1 MTGGAALDA
10 GVVEA
15 AFGDASSPGRLEV
28 VRTSPTVLVDGAHN
42 PNGVE
47 ALVAA
52 LGESFAFDRLV
63 GVVAIMNDKD
73 PEAMLGV
80 LEPALDEIV
89 ITHAATSRSLDVDE
103 LAEIAED
110 VFGPDRVHRAE
121 RLDEAVSLAVERA
134 EAEAERGAGV
144 IVTGSLY
151 LVAEARILLG
161 RP

>member
-1 MTGGAALDA
+1 M
-10 GVVEA
+10 VEA
-15 AFGDASSPGRLEV
+15 AFGDATSPGRLEV

-52 LGESFAFDRLV
+52 LGEAFAFDRLI
-63 GVVAIMNDKD
+63 GVVAVMEDKD
-73 PEAMLGV
+73 AETMLGI
-80 LEPALDEIV
+80 LEPALDEV
-89 ITHAATSRSLDVDE
+89 VVTHASTSRSWDLDD

-110 VFGPDRVHRAE
+110 VFGAERVHRAE
-121 RLDEAVSLAVERA
+121 RLDDAIALAVERA
-134 EAEAERGAGV
+134 ESEAERGSGV
-144 IVTGSLY
+144 LVTGSLY